1 MKFGQKRNMYHIPV
15 LLNETLDFLN
25 IKPGEKYIDA
35 TLGGGGHTRAIL
47 EKGGI
52 VLGIDQDEEAL
63 KHVGQKPNLTLAHG
77 NFAHLQAI
85 ATQNGF
91 SKVSGILFDLGVST
105 HQLETDYRGFSFNNA
120 GPLDMRKDPV
130 NQAVTAADLIAAA
143 SESELARIIWEYG
156 EDREAWK
163 IAKAI
168 KSSGKIKTTNELAEI
183 ILKVRHK
190 TKGDRTHPATRTFQA
205 LRIAVNDELETLKL
219 ALEQTLNLLIPNGR
233 LVVISFHSL
242 EDRIVKN
249 FLKSSSLKILTDKPV
264 EPTPA
269 EIAENPRSRSAK
281 LRAAEKINQ
290 A

>member
-1 MKFGQKRNMYHIPV
+1 MENYHIPV
-15 LLNETLDFLN
+15 LLNDALDYLH
-25 IKPGEKYIDA
+25 IKPGEKYIDT

-47 EKGGI
+47 KKGGI

-85 ATQNGF
+85 ATENGF

-130 NQAVTAADLIAAA
+130 SQAVTAADLIAAA

-168 KSSGKIKTTNELAEI
+168 KATTVKTTNDLAHI
-183 ILKVRHK
+183 ILKVRK
-190 TKGDRTHPATRTFQA
+190 RTGNDRTHPATRTFQA
-205 LRIAVNDELETLKL
+205 LRIAVNDELGTLSE
-219 ALEQTLNLLIPNGR
+219 ALNQTVDLLIPGGR

-249 FLKSSSLKILTDKPV
+249 FLKTSSLKILTDKPV
-264 EPTPA
+264 EPTQS
-269 EIAENPRSRSAK
+269 EITENPRSRSAK
-281 LRAAEKINQ
+281 LRAAEKIK
-290 A
+290 